1 MLIQFYWTPTW
12 LFVDS
17 PGQTVQDFRL
27 FVGCAQ
33 IIQRTKP
40 SDFSWFEQSHKMTPL
55 FLEFCPGEYL
65 AKNSQNSLEVKTDD
79 KPHTTRARE
88 KDVPTDNR

>member
-1 MLIQFYWTPTW
+1 MATDAVALFARPDKVPLGVAAGGKRGERVGEDDDVLIQFYWTPTW

-33 IIQRTKP
+33 IIQRTKL
-40 SDFSWFEQSHKMTPL
+40 SDSLGFEQD
-55 FLEFCPGEYL
+55 FL
-65 AKNSQNSLEVKTDD
+65 AKNSQNSLL
-79 KPHTTRARE
+79 R
-88 KDVPTDNR
+88 